1 MRRLLAAIA
10 LSALLLPQAGSAQNS
25 LFELVYKEAERAH
38 PRVYP
43 SDQLTQFVIREMQ
56 TWKGSGIQLT
66 QDAVK
71 YALEENQSAL
81 CKDKVTVA
89 GTPIQFVLGGNT
101 SGESCIGLQRDILS
115 LLASEQEAEQ
125 LGADLLTIVSGSEL
139 AAANEPHRPLEMG
152 KMAMLLKRTWIGTG
166 GAVIPWD
173 GTADSEVQALDS
185 AIAALSPDDLDKAV
199 LRFHH
204 GYFRD
209 RREADPAFSGVAG
222 SVGDALKAI
231 AGKLRITGDPTMV
244 GEFATPK
251 LTMTPNVALWARKD
265 DLGILW
271 VYPMHF
277 ARVEVERAGKYPV
290 IVRGGETL
298 AYPFSYK
305 GSTPPTDPEIRS
317 PLCSR
322 SLGRFGYLCRPQPP
336 FGGDCA
342 RPGSDGITL
351 VKCSEKTTETESGPK
366 ACAETGNLYSDT
378 GVPLEDPGNPAHLN
392 PGLEPA
398 DLGEICTPGTKV
410 LYQDDIASNTCYIDH
425 CLIQS
430 MRRHTLVPNRN
441 TVLLNEATSPFLACI
456 RRDPQLGRYTEIA
469 HPTPFAFPPYIG
481 HLLTMDYEREYCVKN
496 GNAPHPLAGY
506 CAYRSSRRS
515 NSPDIMQIFNAVA
528 TDIEAQE
535 VAEDQDTVLSAAANI
550 GERAALE
557 QSFTV
562 QQKVFGSLASFVRQ
576 VVDLLLELKNAP
588 LTRTPCPWTGP
599 FKTSSSAAP

>member
-1 MRRLLAAIA
+1 MSRLLVAIA
-10 LSALLLPQAGSAQNS
+10 FSALLLPQAGSAQSS
-25 LFELVYKEAERAH
+25 LFELVYKEAKRAN
-38 PRVYP
+38 PDYL
-43 SDQLTQFVIREMQ
+43 SEQLIEFVGVEMQ
-56 TWKGSGIQLT
+56 TWRGSGIWLSS
-66 QDAVK
+66 DDIK
-71 YALEENQSAL
+71 YAIEKNQSAL
-81 CKDKVTVA
+81 CKDKTTIA
-89 GTPIQFVLGGNT
+89 GTPIQFVMGGNI
-101 SGESCIGLQRDILS
+101 SGESCIGLQGDILS
-115 LLASEQEAEQ
+115 LIASEQEAEQ
-125 LGADLLTIVSGSEL
+125 LGADLLTIANGSEL
-139 AAANEPHRPLEMG
+139 ALSNEPHRPLEMG
-152 KMAMLLKRTWIGTG
+152 KMAMLLKRTWVGSG

-173 GTADSEVQALDS
+173 GTADSEVQTLDS
-185 AIAALSPDDLDKAV
+185 ALAALTPADLDKAI

-209 RREADPAFSGVAG
+209 QREADPAFSVVAG
-222 SVGDALKAI
+222 VGDALRAI
-231 AGKLRITGDPTMV
+231 ANKLRITGDPTMV

-251 LTMTPNVALWARKD
+251 LKVTPNVALWARKD

-277 ARVEVERAGKYPV
+277 ARGTIERAGEYPV
-290 IVRGGETL
+290 MVENGETL

-336 FGGDCA
+336 FDEDCT

-351 VKCSEKTTETESGPK
+351 VKCSEKTTETESSPK
-366 ACAETGNLYSDT
+366 ACADLENLYSDT
-378 GVPLEDPGNPAHLN
+378 GGPLEDPDNPAHVS
-392 PGLEPA
+392 PDLELA
-398 DLGEICTPGTKV
+398 DLEGICAPDTKV
-410 LYQDDIASNTCYIDH
+410 LYQDSVASNTCYIDH

-430 MRRHTLVPNRN
+430 MRRHTLIPNRN

-481 HLLTMDYEREYCVKN
+481 HLLTIDYEREYCVKN

-515 NSPDIMQIFNAVA
+515 NSPDIMQFFTAAAMN
-528 TDIEAQE
+528 IEAQE

-557 QSFTV
+557 QSATV
-562 QQKVFGSLASFVRQ
+562 QRKVFGSLASFVQQ
-576 VVDLLLELKNAP
+576 VADLLLELKNAP
-588 LTRTPCPWTGP
+588 LTKTPCPWTGP